1 MGDLLNGKVII
12 VTGAGRGIGQAM
24 ATVYA
29 ENGATVYA
37 NDILPGMVEEWC
49 GDVNA
54 RVSGKIYSLPFDI
67 TSETEARTAIMQ
79 VKKDHIMRRFHAIEQ
94 AQPPVVIFTPLIIQY
109 GHQVTD

>member
-37 NDILPGMVEEWC
+37 NDILKGGMKGNC
-49 GDVNA
+49 FSYASAFAFLSNC
-54 RVSGKIYSLPFDI
+54 SL
-67 TSETEARTAIMQ
+67 
-79 VKKDHIMRRFHAIEQ
+79 
-94 AQPPVVIFTPLIIQY
+94 VVP
-109 GHQVTD
+109 D